1 MIGAQALV
9 ASLTG
14 AGVDVC
20 FMNPGT
26 SEMHFVSALDAVP
39 DMRGVLAL
47 FEGVATGAADGYAR
61 IAGRPAAV
69 LLHLGPGLANG
80 LANLHNARRA
90 RTPVVVIVGAH
101 ATGHA
106 RYDAPL
112 QSDIEALART
122 VSGWVHTSGTPRDL
136 ARDAMRAVA
145 AARTGQIATL
155 VLPADV
161 SWSEGGALAPPRTP
175 PRTPPPP
182 SASAQP
188 SASAPSPTQT
198 VDYSRLLSTSAML
211 FLGGAALSE
220 RGLRAA
226 SRISVATGARLLAE
240 TFPARLER
248 GAGVPGVDRLAYL
261 AEMAEAQLAGVGQLI
276 LAGARS
282 PVSFFAYPDKVSD
295 LVPPGGTVAV
305 LAEPDQDVEAALE
318 TLADQ
323 VAAGAQPVLT
333 EAAPPPPAEPG
344 PLSAISLAN
353 TVAASL
359 PEHAIISDE
368 ANTSGFALPMALAAA
383 PRHTLLTLTGGSIG
397 QGMPVATGAA
407 IAAPDRPVLSLEA
420 DGSALYT
427 IQALWTQAR
436 ERLNV
441 TTVLINNAAY
451 AVLRMELAR
460 TLADQTGAGRAG
472 ERAERMLDLSDPTPD
487 FTQLSTGLG
496 VPASRVTTVAELDRA
511 LRQAYAEPGPHLIEA
526 IVPPV
531 IPPASAGAWLPLHD
545 DEPSVRLRGLSAGDL
560 PGRAAGGAAQLPDG
574 VRRPRGPGR
583 TGAAAVGA
591 VLRSRRRGQRAYPAG
606 QRQRV
611 RPVGP
616 DPADVRRRGPPR
628 PVRRAARD
636 EAAVPAADGAHRRD
650 RPVRPGR
657 ARRPGHRRRGRT
669 NRGSDDCLDAIRR
682 SDGGGGRPA
691 RRHSRLLPAVH
702 AHRPGPGREPG
713 VPRRGGRLPRHR
725 GHAGHLGHRL
735 APA

>member
-26 SEMHFVSALDAVP
+26 SEMHFVGALDSVP
-39 DMRGVLAL
+39 EMRGVLAL

-61 IAGRPAAV
+61 IAGKPAAV

-112 QSDIEALART
+112 QSDIESLART
-122 VSGWVHTSGTPRDL
+122 VSGWVHCGGTPRAL
-136 ARDAMRAVA
+136 AQDAMRAVA
-145 AARTGQIATL
+145 AAQSGQIATL
-155 VLPADV
+155 ILPADV
-161 SWSEGGALAPPRTP
+161 SWSEGASIAPPRTP
-175 PRTPPPP
+175 APTLPPNG
-182 SASAQP
+182 A
-188 SASAPSPTQT
+188 
-198 VDYSRLLSTSAML
+198 VDYGRLLTSGAML
-211 FLGGAALSE
+211 LLGGTALSE

-240 TFPARLER
+240 TFPAYVER
-248 GAGVPGVDRLAYL
+248 GAGRPGVDRLAYL
-261 AEMAEAQLAGVGQLI
+261 AEMAEAQLAGVDNLI

-282 PVSFFAYPDKVSD
+282 PVSFFAYPGRPSD
-295 LVPPGGTVAV
+295 LVPPGCTVTV
-305 LAEPDQDVEAALE
+305 LAEPDQDTEAALE

-323 VAAGAQPVLT
+323 VAAGTKPVLV
-333 EAAPPPPAEPG
+333 EAAPPPPADPG
-344 PLSAISLAN
+344 PLNAISLAN
-353 TVAASL
+353 TIAASL

-436 ERLNV
+436 ERLDV

-451 AVLRMELAR
+451 AILRMELAR
-460 TLADQTGAGRAG
+460 TAAGGAG
-472 ERAERMLDLSDPTPD
+472 ERAERMLDLSHPTPD

-496 VPASRVTTVAELDRA
+496 VPARRVTTAEELEQA
-511 LRQAYAEPGPHLIEA
+511 LREAYAEPGPHLIEA

-531 IPPASAGAWLPLHD
+531 IPPPSAGAW
-545 DEPSVRLRGLSAGDL
+545 
-560 PGRAAGGAAQLPDG
+560 
-574 VRRPRGPGR
+574 
-583 TGAAAVGA
+583 
-591 VLRSRRRGQRAYPAG
+591 
-606 QRQRV
+606 
-611 RPVGP
+611 
-616 DPADVRRRGPPR
+616 
-628 PVRRAARD
+628 
-636 EAAVPAADGAHRRD
+636 
-650 RPVRPGR
+650 
-657 ARRPGHRRRGRT
+657 
-669 NRGSDDCLDAIRR
+669 
-682 SDGGGGRPA
+682 
-691 RRHSRLLPAVH
+691 
-702 AHRPGPGREPG
+702 
-713 VPRRGGRLPRHR
+713 
-725 GHAGHLGHRL
+725 
-735 APA
+735 

>member
-26 SEMHFVSALDAVP
+26 SEMHFVSALDSVP
-39 DMRGVLAL
+39 EMRGVLAL

-61 IAGRPAAV
+61 IAGKPAAV

-101 ATGHA
+101 ATGHV

-122 VSGWVHTSGTPRDL
+122 VSGWVHSSGTARDL
-136 ARDAMRAVA
+136 AQDAMRAVA
-145 AARTGQIATL
+145 AAQAGQIATL
-155 VLPADV
+155 ILPADV
-161 SWSEGGALAPPRTP
+161 SWSDGATIAPPRP
-175 PRTPPPP
+175 DAPHPGP
-182 SASAQP
+182 SAPHQARM
-188 SASAPSPTQT
+188 
-198 VDYSRLLSTSAML
+198 VDYGRLLSSTSML
-211 FLGGAALSE
+211 LLGGTALSE

-226 SRISVATGARLLAE
+226 SRISVATGTRLLAE

-261 AEMAEAQLAGVGQLI
+261 AEQAEAQLAGVEHLI

-282 PVSFFAYPDKVSD
+282 PVSFFAYPGRASD
-295 LVPPGGTVAV
+295 LVPPGCSVIV
-305 LAEPDQDVEAALE
+305 LAEPDQDVEAALDL
-318 TLADQ
+318 LADQ
-323 VAAGAQPVLT
+323 VAAGTKPALT

-344 PLSAISLAN
+344 PLDAISLAN

-359 PEHAIISDE
+359 PEHVIISDE

-427 IQALWTQAR
+427 LQALWTQAR

-460 TLADQTGAGRAG
+460 TLADQAGAGQAG
-472 ERAERMLDLSDPTPD
+472 DRAERMLDLSDPTPD

-531 IPPASAGAWLPLHD
+531 FPPRSAGAW
-545 DEPSVRLRGLSAGDL
+545 
-560 PGRAAGGAAQLPDG
+560 
-574 VRRPRGPGR
+574 
-583 TGAAAVGA
+583 
-591 VLRSRRRGQRAYPAG
+591 
-606 QRQRV
+606 
-611 RPVGP
+611 
-616 DPADVRRRGPPR
+616 
-628 PVRRAARD
+628 
-636 EAAVPAADGAHRRD
+636 
-650 RPVRPGR
+650 
-657 ARRPGHRRRGRT
+657 
-669 NRGSDDCLDAIRR
+669 
-682 SDGGGGRPA
+682 
-691 RRHSRLLPAVH
+691 
-702 AHRPGPGREPG
+702 
-713 VPRRGGRLPRHR
+713 
-725 GHAGHLGHRL
+725 
-735 APA
+735 